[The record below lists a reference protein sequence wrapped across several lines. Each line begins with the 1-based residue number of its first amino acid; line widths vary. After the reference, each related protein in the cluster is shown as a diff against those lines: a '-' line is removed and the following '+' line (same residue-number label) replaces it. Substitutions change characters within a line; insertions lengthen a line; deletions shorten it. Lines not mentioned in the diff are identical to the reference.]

1 MKRKIALIPVLALIL
16 ALSGCTGSNPGKEI
30 TTFEATVIEVHEDSM
45 TVKPA
50 EGSEELKSADAI
62 IIGLDDITDGSTPE
76 VGDTYEI
83 EYNGEIMESYPAQI
97 ADAKVKLVTKEK

>member
-1 MKRKIALIPVLALIL
+1 
-16 ALSGCTGSNPGKEI
+16 
-30 TTFEATVIEVHEDSM
+30 M
-45 TVKPA
+45 TVRPV

-62 IIGLDDITDGSTPE
+62 LIDLDDITDGSTPE

-97 ADAKVKLVTKEK
+97 ANANAKMSTKEK

>member
-1 MKRKIALIPVLALIL
+1 MKRKIALIPVWALIL
-16 ALSGCTGSNPGKEI
+16 ALSGCTGGNLEKEKK
-30 TTFEATVIEVHEDSM
+30 TFDATVIEVHEGSM
-45 TVKPA
+45 TVRPA

-62 IIGLDDITDGSTPE
+62 LIDLDDITDGSTPE

-97 ADAKVKLVTKEK
+97 ANANAKMSTKEK